1 MYGDDGVTM
10 LLQDFLQLAGGGV
23 PDVDRVILRPDSNEL
38 TVGGKGGAGPV
49 ATSLE
54 SLAAKCRTNL
64 LHSEVDHLHR
74 VISATRQ

>member
-1 MYGDDGVTM
+1 M

-64 LHSEVDHLHR
+64 RIWKLVKSEGHR
-74 VISATRQ
+74 RSSS